1 MDAAWEAVAIAGW
14 AVLVLNLLVTLR
26 LVRWLRSYHEADQLG
41 HRREEIAEL
50 SIGEPAPSFQARDL
64 NGEIVRSADLPARE
78 MAFVFVSPHCAMCR
92 RELPELVALAALA
105 SKSADAEIVLVS
117 SSGAGE
123 TQSWLA
129 SIEQDA
135 KVNVPLR
142 VLAARMS
149 TSEFQITYNPRGLTP
164 YFCHVDKNQIVTA
177 RGGLHTPAWAGIVR
191 KWNPAAAP
199 ARNLQRYR

>member
-1 MDAAWEAVAIAGW
+1 MIPSACTIAADPPSIVIASVFDVA
-14 AVLVLNLLVTLR
+14 L
-26 LVRWLRSYHEADQLG
+26 E
-41 HRREEIAEL
+41 
-50 SIGEPAPSFQARDL
+50 
-64 NGEIVRSADLPARE
+64 
-78 MAFVFVSPHCAMCR
+78 
-92 RELPELVALAALA
+92 PELLPDVLELKLEPEPPPQAQSALAAIA

-129 SIEQDA
+129 SIEQDT
-135 KVNVPLR
+135 KVNVTLR

-149 TSEFQITYNPRGLTP
+149 TSDFQITYNPRGLTP